1 MLVESLF
8 IIMFF
13 LARIIVGGV
22 FVIAGIAKLQAP
34 QDGFINTLMGYQL
47 FARPIA
53 AILSYIL
60 PWLEL
65 FLGFLL
71 ILDLW
76 PQVVMPVGIVLLL
89 SFTLIVVINLMRG
102 KRHPCGCFD
111 HVTPLQWKIVY
122 RNVMLIGFLLAV
134 YIINI

>member
-8 IIMFF
+8 FIIFF
-13 LARIIVGGV
+13 LVRVIVGGV
-22 FVIAGIAKLQAP
+22 FVLAGIAKLRAP

-53 AILSYIL
+53 AVLSYIL

-65 FLGFLL
+65 ILGFLL
-71 ILDLW
+71 ILGLW
-76 PQVVMPVGIVLLL
+76 PQVVMPVGMVLLL
-89 SFTLIVVINLMRG
+89 LFTLIVVINLMRG

-111 HVTPLQWKIVY
+111 RVTPLQWKIVH
-122 RNVMLIGFLLAV
+122 RNVLLTVFLLAV
-134 YIINI
+134 YIMYV